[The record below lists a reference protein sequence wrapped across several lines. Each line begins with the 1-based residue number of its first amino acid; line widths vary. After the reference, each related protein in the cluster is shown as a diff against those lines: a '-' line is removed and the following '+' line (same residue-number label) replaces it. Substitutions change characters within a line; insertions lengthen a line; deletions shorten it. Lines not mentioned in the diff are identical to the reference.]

1 MGSVSADTRA
11 LVKCAHDSLM
21 LAVAECKPGARYRDM
36 GDIITA
42 HVKKCGFAV
51 DRTYCGHGI
60 GETFHQ
66 APSIPH
72 YAGNKAKGVMKAG
85 HCFTI
90 EPMINMVRRCR
101 LRLRALPAR
110 ASPPPSPP
118 RARPTLT
125 SRPRDDSAARP
136 LCARAQGGWRDRLW
150 PDGWTAVTT
159 DGKPS
164 AQFEH
169 MLLIT
174 ETGCEVLSA
183 RLPSSPPL
191 WWEVEGATA

>member
-1 MGSVSADTRA
+1 LNETFVVGTSVPAETKA

-21 LAVAECKPGARYRDM
+21 LAVAECKPGARYREL
-36 GDIITA
+36 GDTITA

-90 EPMINMVRRCR
+90 EPMINMVRRTRDRRWC
-101 LRLRALPAR
+101 LRARQPQLAR
-110 ASPPPSPP
+110 SP
-118 RARPTLT
+118 
-125 SRPRDDSAARP
+125 SRLCPVP
-136 LCARAQGGWRDRLW
+136 LRTRARAQPIGPRDCHVLRLA
-150 PDGWTAVTT
+150 PLGA
-159 DGKPS
+159 
-164 AQFEH
+164 
-169 MLLIT
+169 
-174 ETGCEVLSA
+174 SA
-183 RLPSSPPL
+183 RAGRLARPAL
-191 WWEVEGATA
+191 ARRLDGGNDGRQAVGAV